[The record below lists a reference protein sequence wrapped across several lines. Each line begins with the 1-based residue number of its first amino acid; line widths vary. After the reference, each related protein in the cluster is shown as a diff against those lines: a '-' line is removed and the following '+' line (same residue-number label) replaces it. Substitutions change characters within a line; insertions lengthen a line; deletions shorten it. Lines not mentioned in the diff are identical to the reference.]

1 MEISMY
7 PFNCSRMIDTVLC
20 DLIRDPDFRNNPVK
34 PRDQSRLQRRG
45 KRRLKKRTYIAYE
58 FANNWFCLPSLRAP
72 DPDSVRHNM

>member
-1 MEISMY
+1 
-7 PFNCSRMIDTVLC
+7 MIDTVLC
-20 DLIRDPDFRNNPVK
+20 DLIRDPDFKNNPVK

-45 KRRLKKRTYIAYE
+45 KRRLKKKELTLLVN